1 MLQLKIHGKDRVKF
15 IEQLVVGDIAALAP
29 NKGTLTLIT
38 NDKGGIIDDAIVTNT
53 SEGFLYVVCNAGCAD
68 KDISHLKSQMKRFQ
82 DDHPGSD
89 VSIEELSENG
99 LLALQGPK
107 MAEAL
112 AEGINE
118 DLSKFTFMNSSVMT
132 VHGIP
137 GCRVTRCGYT
147 GEDGVEISV
156 PSEQAVDLAKKLLAS
171 TRPNA
176 NVVQPAGLGA
186 RDSLRLEAGLCLYG
200 NDIDERTTPVEAS
213 LSWCIGKRRRTEGG
227 FLGSSYILQQL
238 TGHSKPMKRRVGIV
252 ATSGAP
258 ARGGSVVL
266 DQAGEQI
273 GTVTS
278 GCPSPTLKKNIAMAY
293 IVSSFSK
300 PQTEVQLNIRNKA
313 IPAKII
319 KMPFVPTNY
328 FT

>member
-1 MLQLKIHGKDRVKF
+1 
-15 IEQLVVGDIAALAP
+15 
-29 NKGTLTLIT
+29 
-38 NDKGGIIDDAIVTNT
+38 
-53 SEGFLYVVCNAGCAD
+53 
-68 KDISHLKSQMKRFQ
+68 
-82 DDHPGSD
+82 
-89 VSIEELSENG
+89 
-99 LLALQGPK
+99 
-107 MAEAL
+107 
-112 AEGINE
+112 
-118 DLSKFTFMNSSVMT
+118 
-132 VHGIP
+132 
-137 GCRVTRCGYT
+137 
-147 GEDGVEISV
+147 
-156 PSEQAVDLAKKLLAS
+156 
-171 TRPNA
+171 
-176 NVVQPAGLGA
+176 
-186 RDSLRLEAGLCLYG
+186 
-200 NDIDERTTPVEAS
+200 
-213 LSWCIGKRRRTEGG
+213 
-227 FLGSSYILQQL
+227 
-238 TGHSKPMKRRVGIV
+238 MKRRVGIV